1 MTENKQKCKR
11 GSCPRQAPAGYGGY
25 CAVHAYALGV
35 VRPLVSA
42 SALRVQVNRE
52 LSRGVTRYALAKRA
66 GLNPMTV
73 RDIASGK
80 SRRVRQSTAERLQGA
95 LGDTNSRPAWPIQRR
110 LCALRRL
117 GWSAAALAQELG
129 VQESTV
135 IDICL
140 GNTTMVYAS
149 TYEAAVALYDVLQHT
164 MVGDL
169 DRRILRKRWPRPMD
183 WDDIDDPEECP
194 RLQIRYPNS
203 PGTRIV
209 SSVI

>member
-1 MTENKQKCKR
+1 MTEQKCKR
-11 GSCPRQAPAGYGGY
+11 DNCPRQAPKGYGGY

-35 VRPLVSA
+35 VRPLISA
-42 SALRVQVNRE
+42 SALRVQVNQE

-66 GLNPMTV
+66 GLNMQTV

-80 SRRVRQSTAERLQGA
+80 SRRVRQSTAEKLQAA

-117 GWSAAALAQELG
+117 GWSATALAQELG

-135 IDICL
+135 VDICL
-140 GNTTMVYAS
+140 GNTTMVYAT
-149 TYEAAVALYDVLQHT
+149 TYEAAVALYDVLQYT
-164 MVGDL
+164 TVGDV
-169 DRRILRKRWPRPMD
+169 DHRIMKRKWPRPMD

-194 RLQIRYPNS
+194 KLQLRHLNGS
-203 PGTRIV
+203 GTRIV